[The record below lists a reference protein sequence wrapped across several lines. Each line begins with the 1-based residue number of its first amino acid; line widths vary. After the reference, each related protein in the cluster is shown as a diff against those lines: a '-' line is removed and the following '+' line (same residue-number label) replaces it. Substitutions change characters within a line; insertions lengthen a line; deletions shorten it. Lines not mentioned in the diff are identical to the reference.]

1 MRLRF
6 TLIAS
11 VLIGLASCVE
21 ENPMEPQASGV
32 LVEKEFSTSA
42 ELSKVYLQE
51 NGTSLSWS
59 ADDCISVWDG
69 VANRKFT
76 IKEFDG
82 SSATFVGQVDE
93 NATDFF
99 AVYPYSDQLAI
110 SAPEKEDRDIRIRF
124 PFKSEQTAV
133 PGSIADGTCVAVAR
147 TQGSTLDFINRN
159 AMLKFSL
166 DESFDDVT
174 MVTIES
180 ASNYISGTYNIEWA
194 GTNPVLGI
202 AYTGR
207 GKTITL
213 SNDDNSPLQTGVDYY
228 VVLPPNNND
237 GGFSVSMTLAD
248 GSILTKTSTKAMAF
262 NSGTIVPL
270 SKTPLTKSMFVSA
283 QTSGR
288 YAAWSVGTSFD
299 ICGVTYAS
307 STHGAGTFIAKDQ
320 TATISAGGV
329 YFVEDGANV
338 TLGTSTVEDIV
349 IIGNDPAVKSKVTF
363 SGFYLKKDAD
373 VACLGVDF
381 RPVEAWPSGKD
392 IINETTAAGDIRF
405 EDCRLY
411 HPSNGRY
418 LVYAGM
424 SGEGLAGSFASLN
437 MKNCIY
443 TISDPAQKAYM
454 LNCPLQD
461 ASITFEGCTFH
472 CRSYTYIANQFKL
485 ISLTNKS
492 QTVPSVK
499 IVGNNFA
506 NLSSSGSGVVSYI
519 SSGPV
524 YEYMELTG
532 NIFYLPKITAE
543 EAIINTKPTD
553 GKAYSNWYFTG
564 TPETSP
570 VVKAFM
576 NTPSWTTIA
585 GAMTKATEIPFVEP
599 MTFDT
604 GTFVRKPAYVTENSS
619 EDLGYDIY
627 LLIGQ
632 SNAAGRGYLLEEDK
646 TRNLQGVMQWN
657 PFTESIVNAV
667 QPLNR
672 LSTVRKNVNTQRFNL
687 AGPFAEKI
695 YKETGRKVL
704 LVVNARGETLISAW
718 MKEGDG
724 GKITTYDA
732 ERDDADK
739 VGQSV
744 WLNDEAVR
752 VTKQAM
758 KYGTLKGILWH
769 QGCGNSSE
777 GNSKTYLSALKKVVT
792 GLRTDLNAPNVPF
805 VAGQLAP
812 EFKNAQYFNPEI
824 LKIGDVIDNAYCAT
838 SEDCLTIDQ
847 THFDRNS
854 LIKMGERYADIILK
868 QVYGK

>member
-1 MRLRF
+1 MKIRTF
-6 TLIAS
+6 IIVTAFMAS
-11 VLIGLASCVE
+11 VSCLKE
-21 ENPMEPQASGV
+21 TPAEQQYSGN
-32 LVEKEFSTSA
+32 LVEKEFTTSCGT
-42 ELSKVYLQE
+42 KVHLQE
-51 NGTSLSWS
+51 NGVSLAWS
-59 ADDCISVWDG
+59 ADDCVSVWDG

-76 IKEFDG
+76 VKEFDG
-82 SSATFVGQVDE
+82 ASATLVGYVDE

-99 AVYPYSDQLAI
+99 AVYPYSEELAI
-110 SAPEKEDRDIRIRF
+110 SAPEKADRDIRIRF
-124 PFKSEQTAV
+124 PFNSEQTAV
-133 PGSIADGTCVAVAR
+133 PGNIADGTCVAVAR

-166 DESFDDVT
+166 DESFGDVT
-174 MVTIES
+174 KVAVES
-180 ASNYISGTYNIEWA
+180 ASNFISGTYNIEWA
-194 GTNPVLGI
+194 GTNPNLGI

-207 GKTITL
+207 GKTVTL

-228 VVLPPNNND
+228 IVLPPNNND

-248 GSILTKTSTKAMAF
+248 GSVLTKTSTKAQVF
-262 NSGTIVPL
+262 SSGNIIPL
-270 SKTPLTKSMFVSA
+270 SKTPLTKAMFVSA

-288 YAAWSVGTSFD
+288 YAAWSMGTSFD
-299 ICGVTYAS
+299 ICGATYS
-307 STHGAGTFIAKDQ
+307 VSTHGAGTFIAKDQ

-349 IIGNDPAVKSKVTF
+349 IIGNDPAVRAKVTF

-373 VACLGVDF
+373 ITCLGVDF
-381 RPVEAWPSGKD
+381 RPVETWPSGKD
-392 IINETTAAGDIRF
+392 IINESTAAGDIRF

-418 LVYAGM
+418 LVYAGT
-424 SGEGLAGSFASLN
+424 SGEGLAASFASLY
-437 MKNCIY
+437 MKDCLY

-454 LNCPLQD
+454 LNCPLQG

-492 QTVPSVK
+492 QTVSSVK
-499 IVGNNFA
+499 IVENNFA
-506 NLSSSGSGVVSYI
+506 NLSSSASGVVSYV

-532 NIFYLPKITAE
+532 NIFYLPNITAD

-585 GAMTKATEIPFVEP
+585 TAMTKATEIPFVEP
-599 MTFDT
+599 ITFDT
-604 GTFVRKPAYVTENSS
+604 GAFVRKPTYVTDNPG
-619 EDLGYDIY
+619 EDEGYDIY

-632 SNAAGRGYLLEEDK
+632 SNAAGRGYLLDEDK
-646 TRNLQGVMQWN
+646 TRNLQGVMQWD
-657 PFTESIVNAV
+657 PFNETIVNAV

-672 LSTVRKNVNTQRFNL
+672 LSTVRKNVNAQRFNL

-695 YKETGRKVL
+695 YRETGRKVL

-744 WLNDEAVR
+744 WLNDEAIR
-752 VTKQAM
+752 VTRQAM
-758 KYGTLKGILWH
+758 AYGTLKGILWH

-777 GNSKTYLSALKKVVT
+777 GNSKTYLAALKKVVV
-792 GLRTDLNAPNVPF
+792 GLRADLNAPNVPF

-812 EFKNAQYFNPEI
+812 EFKNSMYFNPEI
-824 LKIGDVIDNAYCAT
+824 IKIGDVIDNAYCAT